1 MTVKGE
7 KIMSEKPS
15 YILVDV
21 DIHNPEIYESYK
33 QQVVPI
39 VTAFG
44 GEYIARGGTLDV
56 IQDELWSPTRIVMLK
71 FPSMAR
77 AKAFMDSPEYAPVK
91 KMRMEN
97 STGTLVIV
105 EGC

>member
-1 MTVKGE
+1 
-7 KIMSEKPS
+7 MSEKPA

-21 DIHNPEIYESYK
+21 DIHNSEIYESYK

-39 VTAFG
+39 VKAFE
-44 GEYIARGGTLDV
+44 GEYIARGGALDV
-56 IQDELWSPTRIVMLK
+56 VQDELWSPTRIVLLK
-71 FPSMAR
+71 FPSIAK
-77 AKAFMDSPEYAPVK
+77 AKAFIDSPEYAPVK
-91 KMRMEN
+91 QMRMDN

>member
-1 MTVKGE
+1 
-7 KIMSEKPS
+7 MSEKPA

-33 QQVVPI
+33 KQVVPI

-44 GEYIARGGTLDV
+44 GEYIARGGALDV
-56 IQDELWSPTRIVMLK
+56 IQEELWSPTRIVLLK
-71 FPSMAR
+71 FPSMAK
-77 AKAFMDSPEYAPVK
+77 AKAFIESPEYAPVK
-91 KMRMEN
+91 QMRMDN

>member
-1 MTVKGE
+1 
-7 KIMSEKPS
+7 MSEKPA

-33 QQVVPI
+33 KQVVPI

-44 GEYIARGGTLDV
+44 GEYIARGGALDV
-56 IQDELWSPTRIVMLK
+56 IQDELWSPTRIVLLK
-71 FPSMAR
+71 FPSMVK
-77 AKAFMDSPEYAPVK
+77 AKAFIESPEYAPVK
-91 KMRMEN
+91 QMRMDN

>member
-1 MTVKGE
+1 
-7 KIMSEKPS
+7 MSEKS
-15 YILVDV
+15 AYVLVDV

-39 VTAFG
+39 VKTFG
-44 GEYIARGGTLDV
+44 GEYIARDGAFDV
-56 IQDELWSPTRIVMLK
+56 IQDELWSPTRVVLLK
-71 FPSMAR
+71 FPSMGK

-91 KMRMEN
+91 QIRMDN
-97 STGTLVIV
+97 SIGTLVIV

>member
-1 MTVKGE
+1 
-7 KIMSEKPS
+7 MSKEPA

-21 DIHNPEIYESYK
+21 DIHNAEIYESYK

-44 GEYIARGGTLDV
+44 GEYIARGGALDV
-56 IQDELWSPTRIVMLK
+56 IQDELWSPTRIVLLK
-71 FPSMAR
+71 FPSMVQ
-77 AKAFMDSPEYAPVK
+77 AKAFVNSPEYAPLK
-91 KMRMEN
+91 QMRMDN
-97 STGTLVIV
+97 SAGTLVIV

>member
-1 MTVKGE
+1 
-7 KIMSEKPS
+7 MSEKLA

-33 QQVVPI
+33 KQVVPI

-44 GEYIARGGTLDV
+44 GEYIARGGALDV
-56 IQDELWSPTRIVMLK
+56 VQDELWSPTRIVLLK
-71 FPSMAR
+71 FPSMAK
-77 AKAFMDSPEYAPVK
+77 AKAFIESPEYAPVK
-91 KMRMEN
+91 KMRMDN

>member
-1 MTVKGE
+1 
-7 KIMSEKPS
+7 MSENS
-15 YILVDV
+15 AYVLVDV

-39 VTAFG
+39 VTAFE
-44 GEYIARGGTLDV
+44 GEYIARGGALDV
-56 IQDELWSPTRIVMLK
+56 VQDELWSPTRIVLLK

-77 AKAFMDSPEYAPVK
+77 AKAFVDSPEYAPVK
-91 KMRMEN
+91 KMRLDN
-97 STGTLVIV
+97 SSGTLIIV

>member
-1 MTVKGE
+1 
-7 KIMSEKPS
+7 MSEKPA

-44 GEYIARGGTLDV
+44 GEYIARGGALDV
-56 IQDELWSPTRIVMLK
+56 VQDELWSPTRIVLLK

-77 AKAFMDSPEYAPVK
+77 PKP
-91 KMRMEN
+91 
-97 STGTLVIV
+97 L
-105 EGC
+105 

>member
-1 MTVKGE
+1 
-7 KIMSEKPS
+7 MSGKS
-15 YILVDV
+15 AYILVDV

-44 GEYIARGGTLDV
+44 GEYIARGGALDV
-56 IQDELWSPTRIVMLK
+56 LQDELWSPTRIVLMK
-71 FPSMAR
+71 FPSMAK

-91 KMRMEN
+91 QIRMEN
-97 STGTLVIV
+97 SAGTLVIID
-105 EGC
+105 GC

>member
-1 MTVKGE
+1 
-7 KIMSEKPS
+7 MSEKPA

-39 VTAFG
+39 VKAFG
-44 GEYIARGGTLDV
+44 GEYIARGGALDV
-56 IQDELWSPTRIVMLK
+56 VQDELWSPTRIVLLK
-71 FPSMAR
+71 FPSMTK

-91 KMRMEN
+91 QMRMDN
-97 STGTLVIV
+97 STGTLLIV

>member
-1 MTVKGE
+1 
-7 KIMSEKPS
+7 MSEKPAS
-15 YILVDV
+15 ILVDV

-33 QQVVPI
+33 EQVVPI
-39 VTAFG
+39 VKAFS
-44 GEYIARGGTLDV
+44 GEYIARGGALDV
-56 IQDELWSPTRIVMLK
+56 VQDELWSPTRIVLLK

-77 AKAFMDSPEYAPVK
+77 ANAFMYSPEYAPVK
-91 KMRMEN
+91 QMRMDN